1 MLMTNHKIL
10 LVDDDHDVSE
20 MLLSIFRRAG
30 YTNLITAA
38 SGAEALRIWQREQP
52 SMIVLD
58 VMMPDMDG
66 FSVLKEIRRT
76 SRVPVLMLTA
86 RGEAEDRIEGL
97 EIGADDYLAKPFLPK
112 ELLLRVGA
120 ILNRAYPKQNEM
132 VELAGATV
140 DMANAEVWKNG
151 EKQTLTAKEMQL
163 FEKLYQNA
171 GRIVTTGI
179 LCETICGEFWQGYE
193 STLSTHIRHLREKI
207 EENPSKPVSLVTVK
221 GLGYRLNLKGGGVM
235 NTVQRFFRRYIV
247 STVGIVILFLTVN
260 IALFFSILIAGS
272 MSGSDA
278 VFSVETFS
286 NHIVWQ
292 DETWAADDTAL
303 SMLQEYTAWAMLLNE
318 DGDVV
323 WQQNLPENLPRSY
336 TSAEVASFSRWYLE
350 DYPVKVWTRADGNLM
365 VVGFPPR
372 TLVKFYYALE
382 WPYMGVMLAGIAAVF
397 IINMLLI
404 IFLILRNTRKV
415 EKAMT
420 PILQGIQN
428 LSHGKAEHLAEQGE
442 LAEINA
448 GLNRAADYMRQKDN
462 TRAEW
467 IRGVSHDIRTPL
479 SMVLGYASELED
491 DGNLPPDARKQAG
504 IIRRESEKMKR
515 LIDDLNLTTKLEYA
529 LQPVHFK
536 DVDWVET
543 SRQAVSEV
551 LNSGLDSR
559 YEIVFAEMQPG
570 RSIHLLGD
578 DGLLRRMLDNLIRNS
593 ITHNPH
599 GCRISVSV
607 GEENGRCLCT
617 VSDDGIG
624 IEPERLKVLNRGDDI
639 TSTQGS
645 DEKNEHG
652 LGLKLVMQIVKAHRG
667 TVSFSG
673 STPHGL
679 EVRISLPTQPLIS

>member
-1 MLMTNHKIL
+1 M
-10 LVDDDHDVSE
+10 
-20 MLLSIFRRAG
+20 
-30 YTNLITAA
+30 
-38 SGAEALRIWQREQP
+38 
-52 SMIVLD
+52 
-58 VMMPDMDG
+58 
-66 FSVLKEIRRT
+66 
-76 SRVPVLMLTA
+76 
-86 RGEAEDRIEGL
+86 
-97 EIGADDYLAKPFLPK
+97 
-112 ELLLRVGA
+112 
-120 ILNRAYPKQNEM
+120 
-132 VELAGATV
+132 
-140 DMANAEVWKNG
+140 NA
-151 EKQTLTAKEMQL
+151 
-163 FEKLYQNA
+163 
-171 GRIVTTGI
+171 
-179 LCETICGEFWQGYE
+179 
-193 STLSTHIRHLREKI
+193 
-207 EENPSKPVSLVTVK
+207 
-221 GLGYRLNLKGGGVM
+221 
-235 NTVQRFFRRYIV
+235 VQRFFRRYIL
-247 STVGIVILFLTVN
+247 STVGIVLLFFAVN
-260 IALFFSILIAGS
+260 IALLFVIIIAGG
-272 MSGSDA
+272 MSGADTS
-278 VFSVETFS
+278 FSVRDFS
-286 NHIVWQ
+286 DHVVLQ
-292 DETWAADDTAL
+292 DGKWVADDTAL
-303 SMLQEYTAWAMLLNE
+303 SMLQEQSAWATLLNE
-318 DGDVV
+318 DGDVI
-323 WQQNLPENLPRSY
+323 WQQGLPEKLPRSY
-336 TSAEVASFSRWYLE
+336 TSTEVASFSRWYLE
-350 DYPVKVWTRADGNLM
+350 DYPVKIWTRADGKLM
-365 VVGFPPR
+365 VVGYQPG
-372 TLVKFYYALE
+372 TLVKYYFSLE
-382 WPYMGVMLAGIAAVF
+382 WPYMGVLLGGIAAVF
-397 IINMLLI
+397 IINLLLI

-428 LSHGKAEHLAEQGE
+428 LSHGKALHLEEQGE

-448 GLNRAADYMRQKDN
+448 GLNRAAGYMKKKDN

-491 DGNLPPDARKQAG
+491 DCALPLNARKQAG

-529 LQPVHFK
+529 LQPVHFQ

-624 IEPERLKVLNRGDDI
+624 IEPERLNVLNRGDDI

>member
-1 MLMTNHKIL
+1 M
-10 LVDDDHDVSE
+10 
-20 MLLSIFRRAG
+20 
-30 YTNLITAA
+30 
-38 SGAEALRIWQREQP
+38 
-52 SMIVLD
+52 
-58 VMMPDMDG
+58 
-66 FSVLKEIRRT
+66 
-76 SRVPVLMLTA
+76 
-86 RGEAEDRIEGL
+86 
-97 EIGADDYLAKPFLPK
+97 
-112 ELLLRVGA
+112 
-120 ILNRAYPKQNEM
+120 
-132 VELAGATV
+132 
-140 DMANAEVWKNG
+140 NA
-151 EKQTLTAKEMQL
+151 
-163 FEKLYQNA
+163 
-171 GRIVTTGI
+171 
-179 LCETICGEFWQGYE
+179 
-193 STLSTHIRHLREKI
+193 
-207 EENPSKPVSLVTVK
+207 
-221 GLGYRLNLKGGGVM
+221 
-235 NTVQRFFRRYIV
+235 VQRFFWRYIV

-260 IALFFSILIAGS
+260 IALFFTILIAGS

-336 TSAEVASFSRWYLE
+336 TSAEVDSFSRWYLE

-382 WPYMGVMLAGIAAVF
+382 WPYIGVLLGGIAAAF
-397 IINMLLI
+397 IINLLLI

-428 LSHGKAEHLAEQGE
+428 LSHGKALHLEEQGE

-448 GLNRAADYMRQKDN
+448 GLNRAAGYMKKKDN

-491 DGNLPPDARKQAG
+491 DCDLPPNARKQAG

-529 LQPVHFK
+529 LQPVHFQ
-536 DVDWVET
+536 DMDWVET

-570 RSIHLLGD
+570 RSLHLLGD

-607 GEENGRCLCT
+607 GEEKGHCLCI

-667 TVSFSG
+667 TVSFSD

>member
-1 MLMTNHKIL
+1 M
-10 LVDDDHDVSE
+10 
-20 MLLSIFRRAG
+20 
-30 YTNLITAA
+30 
-38 SGAEALRIWQREQP
+38 
-52 SMIVLD
+52 
-58 VMMPDMDG
+58 
-66 FSVLKEIRRT
+66 
-76 SRVPVLMLTA
+76 
-86 RGEAEDRIEGL
+86 
-97 EIGADDYLAKPFLPK
+97 
-112 ELLLRVGA
+112 
-120 ILNRAYPKQNEM
+120 
-132 VELAGATV
+132 
-140 DMANAEVWKNG
+140 NA
-151 EKQTLTAKEMQL
+151 
-163 FEKLYQNA
+163 
-171 GRIVTTGI
+171 
-179 LCETICGEFWQGYE
+179 
-193 STLSTHIRHLREKI
+193 
-207 EENPSKPVSLVTVK
+207 
-221 GLGYRLNLKGGGVM
+221 
-235 NTVQRFFRRYIV
+235 VQRFFRRYIV

-260 IALFFSILIAGS
+260 IALFFTILIVGS

-382 WPYMGVMLAGIAAVF
+382 WPYMGVLLGGIAAAF
-397 IINMLLI
+397 IINLLLI

-428 LSHGKAEHLAEQGE
+428 LSHGKALHLEEQGE

-448 GLNRAADYMRQKDN
+448 GLNRAAGYMKKKDN

-491 DGNLPPDARKQAG
+491 DCDLPPNARKQAG

-529 LQPVHFK
+529 LQPVHFQ
-536 DVDWVET
+536 DMDWVET

-570 RSIHLLGD
+570 RSLHLLGD

-593 ITHNPH
+593 ITHNPY

-607 GEENGRCLCT
+607 GEEKGHCLCI

-667 TVSFSG
+667 TVSFSD

>member
-1 MLMTNHKIL
+1 M
-10 LVDDDHDVSE
+10 
-20 MLLSIFRRAG
+20 
-30 YTNLITAA
+30 
-38 SGAEALRIWQREQP
+38 
-52 SMIVLD
+52 
-58 VMMPDMDG
+58 
-66 FSVLKEIRRT
+66 
-76 SRVPVLMLTA
+76 
-86 RGEAEDRIEGL
+86 
-97 EIGADDYLAKPFLPK
+97 
-112 ELLLRVGA
+112 
-120 ILNRAYPKQNEM
+120 
-132 VELAGATV
+132 
-140 DMANAEVWKNG
+140 NA
-151 EKQTLTAKEMQL
+151 
-163 FEKLYQNA
+163 
-171 GRIVTTGI
+171 
-179 LCETICGEFWQGYE
+179 
-193 STLSTHIRHLREKI
+193 
-207 EENPSKPVSLVTVK
+207 
-221 GLGYRLNLKGGGVM
+221 
-235 NTVQRFFRRYIV
+235 VQRFFRRYIL
-247 STVGIVILFLTVN
+247 STVGIVLLFFAVN
-260 IALFFSILIAGS
+260 IALLFVIIIAGG
-272 MSGSDA
+272 MSGADTS
-278 VFSVETFS
+278 FSVRDFS
-286 NHIVWQ
+286 DHVVLQ
-292 DETWAADDTAL
+292 DGKWVADDTAL
-303 SMLQEYTAWAMLLNE
+303 SMLQEQSAWAMLLNE
-318 DGDVV
+318 DGDVI
-323 WQQNLPENLPRSY
+323 WQQSLPEKLPRSY
-336 TSAEVASFSRWYLE
+336 TSTEVASFSRWYLE
-350 DYPVKVWTRADGNLM
+350 DYPVKIWTRADGKLM
-365 VVGFPPR
+365 VVGYQPG
-372 TLVKFYYALE
+372 TLVKYYFSLE
-382 WPYMGVMLAGIAAVF
+382 WPYMGVLLGGIAAVF
-397 IINMLLI
+397 IINLLLI

-428 LSHGKAEHLAEQGE
+428 LSHGKALHLEEQGE

-448 GLNRAADYMRQKDN
+448 GLNRAAGYMKKKDN

-491 DGNLPPDARKQAG
+491 DGDLPPNARKQAG

-529 LQPVHFK
+529 LQPVHFQ

-607 GEENGRCLCT
+607 GEENGHCLCT

-673 STPHGL
+673 STPHGF

>member
-1 MLMTNHKIL
+1 M
-10 LVDDDHDVSE
+10 
-20 MLLSIFRRAG
+20 
-30 YTNLITAA
+30 
-38 SGAEALRIWQREQP
+38 
-52 SMIVLD
+52 
-58 VMMPDMDG
+58 
-66 FSVLKEIRRT
+66 
-76 SRVPVLMLTA
+76 
-86 RGEAEDRIEGL
+86 
-97 EIGADDYLAKPFLPK
+97 
-112 ELLLRVGA
+112 
-120 ILNRAYPKQNEM
+120 
-132 VELAGATV
+132 
-140 DMANAEVWKNG
+140 NA
-151 EKQTLTAKEMQL
+151 
-163 FEKLYQNA
+163 
-171 GRIVTTGI
+171 
-179 LCETICGEFWQGYE
+179 
-193 STLSTHIRHLREKI
+193 
-207 EENPSKPVSLVTVK
+207 
-221 GLGYRLNLKGGGVM
+221 
-235 NTVQRFFRRYIV
+235 VQRFFRRYIL
-247 STVGIVILFLTVN
+247 STVGIVLLFLAVN
-260 IALFFSILIAGS
+260 IALLFVIIIAGG
-272 MSGSDA
+272 MSGADTS
-278 VFSVETFS
+278 FSVRDFS
-286 NHIVWQ
+286 DHVVLRDGKWV
-292 DETWAADDTAL
+292 ADDTAL
-303 SMLQEYTAWAMLLNE
+303 SMLQEQSAWAMLLNE
-318 DGDVV
+318 DGDVI
-323 WQQNLPENLPRSY
+323 WQQGLPEKLPRSY
-336 TSAEVASFSRWYLE
+336 TSTEVASFSRWYLE
-350 DYPVKVWTRADGNLM
+350 DYPVKIWTRADGKLM
-365 VVGFPPR
+365 VVGYQPG
-372 TLVKFYYALE
+372 TLVKYYFSLE
-382 WPYMGVMLAGIAAVF
+382 WPYMGVLLGGIAAVF
-397 IINMLLI
+397 IINLLLI

-428 LSHGKAEHLAEQGE
+428 LSHGKALHLEEQGE

-448 GLNRAADYMRQKDN
+448 GLNRAAGYMKKKDN

-491 DGNLPPDARKQAG
+491 DCALPLNARKQAG

-529 LQPVHFK
+529 LQPVHFQ

>member
-1 MLMTNHKIL
+1 M
-10 LVDDDHDVSE
+10 
-20 MLLSIFRRAG
+20 
-30 YTNLITAA
+30 
-38 SGAEALRIWQREQP
+38 
-52 SMIVLD
+52 
-58 VMMPDMDG
+58 
-66 FSVLKEIRRT
+66 
-76 SRVPVLMLTA
+76 
-86 RGEAEDRIEGL
+86 
-97 EIGADDYLAKPFLPK
+97 
-112 ELLLRVGA
+112 
-120 ILNRAYPKQNEM
+120 
-132 VELAGATV
+132 
-140 DMANAEVWKNG
+140 NA
-151 EKQTLTAKEMQL
+151 
-163 FEKLYQNA
+163 
-171 GRIVTTGI
+171 
-179 LCETICGEFWQGYE
+179 
-193 STLSTHIRHLREKI
+193 
-207 EENPSKPVSLVTVK
+207 
-221 GLGYRLNLKGGGVM
+221 
-235 NTVQRFFRRYIV
+235 VQRFFRRYIL
-247 STVGIVILFLTVN
+247 STVGIVLLFFAVN
-260 IALFFSILIAGS
+260 IALLFVIIIAGG
-272 MSGSDA
+272 MSGADTS
-278 VFSVETFS
+278 FSVRDFS
-286 NHIVWQ
+286 DHVVLRDGKWV
-292 DETWAADDTAL
+292 ADDTAL
-303 SMLQEYTAWAMLLNE
+303 SMLQEQSAWAMLLNE
-318 DGDVV
+318 DGDVI
-323 WQQNLPENLPRSY
+323 WQQSLPEKLPRSY
-336 TSAEVASFSRWYLE
+336 TSTEVASFSRWYLE
-350 DYPVKVWTRADGNLM
+350 DYPVKIWTRADGKLM
-365 VVGFPPR
+365 VVGYQPG
-372 TLVKFYYALE
+372 TLVKYYFSLE
-382 WPYMGVMLAGIAAVF
+382 WPYMGVLLGGIAAVF
-397 IINMLLI
+397 IINLLLI

-428 LSHGKAEHLAEQGE
+428 LSHGKALHLEEQGE

-448 GLNRAADYMRQKDN
+448 GLNRAAGYMKKKDN

-491 DGNLPPDARKQAG
+491 DCDLPPNARKQAG

-515 LIDDLNLTTKLEYA
+515 LIDDLNLTTKLEYV

>member
-1 MLMTNHKIL
+1 M
-10 LVDDDHDVSE
+10 
-20 MLLSIFRRAG
+20 
-30 YTNLITAA
+30 
-38 SGAEALRIWQREQP
+38 
-52 SMIVLD
+52 
-58 VMMPDMDG
+58 
-66 FSVLKEIRRT
+66 
-76 SRVPVLMLTA
+76 
-86 RGEAEDRIEGL
+86 
-97 EIGADDYLAKPFLPK
+97 
-112 ELLLRVGA
+112 
-120 ILNRAYPKQNEM
+120 
-132 VELAGATV
+132 
-140 DMANAEVWKNG
+140 NA
-151 EKQTLTAKEMQL
+151 
-163 FEKLYQNA
+163 
-171 GRIVTTGI
+171 
-179 LCETICGEFWQGYE
+179 
-193 STLSTHIRHLREKI
+193 
-207 EENPSKPVSLVTVK
+207 
-221 GLGYRLNLKGGGVM
+221 
-235 NTVQRFFRRYIV
+235 VQRFFRRYIV

-303 SMLQEYTAWAMLLNE
+303 SMLQEYTVWAMLLNE
-318 DGDVV
+318 NGDVV

-382 WPYMGVMLAGIAAVF
+382 WPYMGVMLGGIAAVF
-397 IINMLLI
+397 IINLLLI

-428 LSHGKAEHLAEQGE
+428 LSHGKTPHLEEQGE

-491 DGNLPPDARKQAG
+491 DGDLPPNARKQAG

-551 LNSGLDSR
+551 LNGGLDSR
-559 YEIVFAEMQPG
+559 YEIAFAEMQPG

-593 ITHNPH
+593 ITHNPQ
-599 GCRISVSV
+599 GCKISVSV

-624 IEPERLKVLNRGDDI
+624 IAPERLKVLNRGDDI

>member
-1 MLMTNHKIL
+1 M
-10 LVDDDHDVSE
+10 
-20 MLLSIFRRAG
+20 
-30 YTNLITAA
+30 
-38 SGAEALRIWQREQP
+38 
-52 SMIVLD
+52 
-58 VMMPDMDG
+58 
-66 FSVLKEIRRT
+66 
-76 SRVPVLMLTA
+76 
-86 RGEAEDRIEGL
+86 
-97 EIGADDYLAKPFLPK
+97 
-112 ELLLRVGA
+112 
-120 ILNRAYPKQNEM
+120 
-132 VELAGATV
+132 
-140 DMANAEVWKNG
+140 NA
-151 EKQTLTAKEMQL
+151 
-163 FEKLYQNA
+163 
-171 GRIVTTGI
+171 
-179 LCETICGEFWQGYE
+179 
-193 STLSTHIRHLREKI
+193 
-207 EENPSKPVSLVTVK
+207 
-221 GLGYRLNLKGGGVM
+221 
-235 NTVQRFFRRYIV
+235 VQRFFRRYIL
-247 STVGIVILFLTVN
+247 STVGIVLLFFAVN
-260 IALFFSILIAGS
+260 IALLFVIIIAGG
-272 MSGSDA
+272 MSGADTS
-278 VFSVETFS
+278 FSVRDFS
-286 NHIVWQ
+286 DHVVLQ
-292 DETWAADDTAL
+292 DGKWVADDTAL
-303 SMLQEYTAWAMLLNE
+303 SMLQEQSAWAMLLNE
-318 DGDVV
+318 DGDVI
-323 WQQNLPENLPRSY
+323 WQQSLPEKLPRSY
-336 TSAEVASFSRWYLE
+336 TSTEVASFSRWYLE
-350 DYPVKVWTRADGNLM
+350 DYPVKIWTRADGKLM
-365 VVGFPPR
+365 VVGYQPG
-372 TLVKFYYALE
+372 TLVKYYFSLE
-382 WPYMGVMLAGIAAVF
+382 WPYMGVLLGGIAAVF
-397 IINMLLI
+397 IINLLLI

-428 LSHGKAEHLAEQGE
+428 LSHGKALHLEEQGE

-448 GLNRAADYMRQKDN
+448 GLNRAAGYMKKKDN

-491 DGNLPPDARKQAG
+491 DCDLPPNARKQAG

-529 LQPVHFK
+529 FQPVHFK

>member
-1 MLMTNHKIL
+1 M
-10 LVDDDHDVSE
+10 
-20 MLLSIFRRAG
+20 
-30 YTNLITAA
+30 
-38 SGAEALRIWQREQP
+38 
-52 SMIVLD
+52 
-58 VMMPDMDG
+58 
-66 FSVLKEIRRT
+66 
-76 SRVPVLMLTA
+76 
-86 RGEAEDRIEGL
+86 
-97 EIGADDYLAKPFLPK
+97 
-112 ELLLRVGA
+112 
-120 ILNRAYPKQNEM
+120 
-132 VELAGATV
+132 
-140 DMANAEVWKNG
+140 NA
-151 EKQTLTAKEMQL
+151 
-163 FEKLYQNA
+163 
-171 GRIVTTGI
+171 
-179 LCETICGEFWQGYE
+179 
-193 STLSTHIRHLREKI
+193 
-207 EENPSKPVSLVTVK
+207 
-221 GLGYRLNLKGGGVM
+221 
-235 NTVQRFFRRYIV
+235 VQRFFRRYIL
-247 STVGIVILFLTVN
+247 STVGIVLLFFAVN
-260 IALFFSILIAGS
+260 IALLFVIIIAGG
-272 MSGSDA
+272 MSGADTS
-278 VFSVETFS
+278 FSVRDFS
-286 NHIVWQ
+286 DHVVLQ
-292 DETWAADDTAL
+292 DGKWVADDTAL
-303 SMLQEYTAWAMLLNE
+303 SMLQEQSAWAMLLNE
-318 DGDVV
+318 DGDVI
-323 WQQNLPENLPRSY
+323 WQQSLPEKLPRSY
-336 TSAEVASFSRWYLE
+336 TSTEVASFSRWYLE
-350 DYPVKVWTRADGNLM
+350 DYPVKIWTRADGKLM
-365 VVGFPPR
+365 VVGYQPG
-372 TLVKFYYALE
+372 TLVKYYFSLE
-382 WPYMGVMLAGIAAVF
+382 WPYMGVLLGGIAAVF
-397 IINMLLI
+397 IINLLLI

-428 LSHGKAEHLAEQGE
+428 LSHGKAAHLAEQGE

-491 DGNLPPDARKQAG
+491 DCGLPPNARKQAG

-529 LQPVHFK
+529 LQPVHFQ

-559 YEIVFAEMQPG
+559 YEIVFTEMQPG

-607 GEENGRCLCT
+607 GEEKEHCLCT

>member
-1 MLMTNHKIL
+1 
-10 LVDDDHDVSE
+10 
-20 MLLSIFRRAG
+20 
-30 YTNLITAA
+30 
-38 SGAEALRIWQREQP
+38 
-52 SMIVLD
+52 
-58 VMMPDMDG
+58 
-66 FSVLKEIRRT
+66 
-76 SRVPVLMLTA
+76 
-86 RGEAEDRIEGL
+86 
-97 EIGADDYLAKPFLPK
+97 
-112 ELLLRVGA
+112 
-120 ILNRAYPKQNEM
+120 
-132 VELAGATV
+132 
-140 DMANAEVWKNG
+140 
-151 EKQTLTAKEMQL
+151 
-163 FEKLYQNA
+163 
-171 GRIVTTGI
+171 
-179 LCETICGEFWQGYE
+179 
-193 STLSTHIRHLREKI
+193 
-207 EENPSKPVSLVTVK
+207 
-221 GLGYRLNLKGGGVM
+221 M
-235 NTVQRFFRRYIV
+235 NTVQRFFRRYIL
-247 STVGIVILFLTVN
+247 STVGIVLLFFAVN
-260 IALFFSILIAGS
+260 IALLFVIIIAGG
-272 MSGSDA
+272 MSGADTS
-278 VFSVETFS
+278 FSVRDFS
-286 NHIVWQ
+286 DHVVLRDGKWV
-292 DETWAADDTAL
+292 ADDTAL
-303 SMLQEYTAWAMLLNE
+303 SMLQEQSAWAMLLNE
-318 DGDVV
+318 DGDVI
-323 WQQNLPENLPRSY
+323 WQQSLPEKLPRSY
-336 TSAEVASFSRWYLE
+336 TSTEVASFSRWYLE
-350 DYPVKVWTRADGNLM
+350 DYPVKIWTRADGKLM
-365 VVGFPPR
+365 VVGYQPG
-372 TLVKFYYALE
+372 TLVKYYFSLE
-382 WPYMGVMLAGIAAVF
+382 WPYMGVLLGGIAAVF
-397 IINMLLI
+397 IINLLLI

-428 LSHGKAEHLAEQGE
+428 LSHGKALHLEEQGE

-448 GLNRAADYMRQKDN
+448 GLNRAAGYMKKKDN

-491 DGNLPPDARKQAG
+491 DCDLPPNARKQAG

-529 LQPVHFK
+529 LQHVHFK

>member
-1 MLMTNHKIL
+1 M
-10 LVDDDHDVSE
+10 
-20 MLLSIFRRAG
+20 
-30 YTNLITAA
+30 
-38 SGAEALRIWQREQP
+38 
-52 SMIVLD
+52 
-58 VMMPDMDG
+58 
-66 FSVLKEIRRT
+66 
-76 SRVPVLMLTA
+76 
-86 RGEAEDRIEGL
+86 
-97 EIGADDYLAKPFLPK
+97 
-112 ELLLRVGA
+112 
-120 ILNRAYPKQNEM
+120 
-132 VELAGATV
+132 
-140 DMANAEVWKNG
+140 NA
-151 EKQTLTAKEMQL
+151 
-163 FEKLYQNA
+163 
-171 GRIVTTGI
+171 
-179 LCETICGEFWQGYE
+179 
-193 STLSTHIRHLREKI
+193 
-207 EENPSKPVSLVTVK
+207 
-221 GLGYRLNLKGGGVM
+221 
-235 NTVQRFFRRYIV
+235 VQRFFRRYIV

-260 IALFFSILIAGS
+260 IALFFTILIAGS

-382 WPYMGVMLAGIAAVF
+382 WPYIGVLLGGIAAAF
-397 IINMLLI
+397 IINLLLI

-428 LSHGKAEHLAEQGE
+428 LSHGKALHLEEQGE

-448 GLNRAADYMRQKDN
+448 GLNRAAGYMKKKDN

-491 DGNLPPDARKQAG
+491 DCDLPPNARKQAG

-529 LQPVHFK
+529 LQPVHLQ
-536 DVDWVET
+536 DMDWVET

-551 LNSGLDSR
+551 LNGGLDSR

-570 RSIHLLGD
+570 RTIHLLGD
-578 DGLLRRMLDNLIRNS
+578 EGLLRRMLDNLLRNS
-593 ITHNPH
+593 ITHNPQ
-599 GCRISVSV
+599 GCRIAVSV
-607 GEENGRCLCT
+607 GEENGRCICT
-617 VSDDGIG
+617 VSDDGMG
-624 IEPERLKVLNRGDDI
+624 ITPERLKALNRGDDI
-639 TSTQGS
+639 ASTQGS
-645 DEKNEHG
+645 DEKSEHG
-652 LGLKLVMQIVKAHRG
+652 LGLKLVAQIVKAHRG
-667 TVSFSG
+667 IVSFSANA
-673 STPHGL
+673 PHGL

>member
-1 MLMTNHKIL
+1 
-10 LVDDDHDVSE
+10 
-20 MLLSIFRRAG
+20 
-30 YTNLITAA
+30 
-38 SGAEALRIWQREQP
+38 
-52 SMIVLD
+52 
-58 VMMPDMDG
+58 
-66 FSVLKEIRRT
+66 
-76 SRVPVLMLTA
+76 
-86 RGEAEDRIEGL
+86 
-97 EIGADDYLAKPFLPK
+97 
-112 ELLLRVGA
+112 
-120 ILNRAYPKQNEM
+120 
-132 VELAGATV
+132 
-140 DMANAEVWKNG
+140 
-151 EKQTLTAKEMQL
+151 
-163 FEKLYQNA
+163 
-171 GRIVTTGI
+171 
-179 LCETICGEFWQGYE
+179 
-193 STLSTHIRHLREKI
+193 
-207 EENPSKPVSLVTVK
+207 
-221 GLGYRLNLKGGGVM
+221 M
-235 NTVQRFFRRYIV
+235 NTVQRFFRRYIL
-247 STVGIVILFLTVN
+247 STVGIVLLFFAVN
-260 IALFFSILIAGS
+260 IALLFVIIIAGG
-272 MSGSDA
+272 MSGADTS
-278 VFSVETFS
+278 FSVRDFS
-286 NHIVWQ
+286 DHVVLRDGKWV
-292 DETWAADDTAL
+292 ADDTAL
-303 SMLQEYTAWAMLLNE
+303 SMLQEQSAWAMLLNE
-318 DGDVV
+318 DGDVI
-323 WQQNLPENLPRSY
+323 WQQGLPEKLPRSY
-336 TSAEVASFSRWYLE
+336 TSTEVASFSRWYLE
-350 DYPVKVWTRADGNLM
+350 DYPVKIWTRADGKLM
-365 VVGFPPR
+365 VVGYQPG
-372 TLVKFYYALE
+372 TLVKYYFSLE
-382 WPYMGVMLAGIAAVF
+382 WPYMGVLLGGIAAVF
-397 IINMLLI
+397 IINLLLI

-428 LSHGKAEHLAEQGE
+428 LSHGKALHLEEQGE

-448 GLNRAADYMRQKDN
+448 GLNRAAGYMKKKDN

-491 DGNLPPDARKQAG
+491 DCALPLNARKQAG

-529 LQPVHFK
+529 LQPVHFQ

-624 IEPERLKVLNRGDDI
+624 IEPERLNVLNRGDDI

>member
-1 MLMTNHKIL
+1 M
-10 LVDDDHDVSE
+10 
-20 MLLSIFRRAG
+20 
-30 YTNLITAA
+30 
-38 SGAEALRIWQREQP
+38 
-52 SMIVLD
+52 
-58 VMMPDMDG
+58 
-66 FSVLKEIRRT
+66 
-76 SRVPVLMLTA
+76 
-86 RGEAEDRIEGL
+86 
-97 EIGADDYLAKPFLPK
+97 
-112 ELLLRVGA
+112 
-120 ILNRAYPKQNEM
+120 
-132 VELAGATV
+132 
-140 DMANAEVWKNG
+140 NA
-151 EKQTLTAKEMQL
+151 
-163 FEKLYQNA
+163 
-171 GRIVTTGI
+171 
-179 LCETICGEFWQGYE
+179 
-193 STLSTHIRHLREKI
+193 
-207 EENPSKPVSLVTVK
+207 
-221 GLGYRLNLKGGGVM
+221 
-235 NTVQRFFRRYIV
+235 VQRFFRRYIL
-247 STVGIVILFLTVN
+247 STVGIVLLFFAVN
-260 IALFFSILIAGS
+260 IALLFVIIIAGG
-272 MSGSDA
+272 MSGADTS
-278 VFSVETFS
+278 FSVRDFS
-286 NHIVWQ
+286 DHVVLQ
-292 DETWAADDTAL
+292 DGKWVADDTAL
-303 SMLQEYTAWAMLLNE
+303 SMLQEQSAWAMLLNE
-318 DGDVV
+318 DGDVI
-323 WQQNLPENLPRSY
+323 WQQSLPEKLPRSY
-336 TSAEVASFSRWYLE
+336 TSTEVASFSRWYLE
-350 DYPVKVWTRADGNLM
+350 DYPVKIWTRADGKLM
-365 VVGFPPR
+365 VVGYQPG
-372 TLVKFYYALE
+372 TLVKYYFSLE
-382 WPYMGVMLAGIAAVF
+382 WPYMGVLLGGIAAVF
-397 IINMLLI
+397 IINLLLI

-428 LSHGKAEHLAEQGE
+428 LSHGKAAHLAEQGE

-491 DGNLPPDARKQAG
+491 DGDLPPNARKQAG

-529 LQPVHFK
+529 LQPVHFQ

-551 LNSGLDSR
+551 LNGGLDSR

>member
-1 MLMTNHKIL
+1 M
-10 LVDDDHDVSE
+10 
-20 MLLSIFRRAG
+20 
-30 YTNLITAA
+30 
-38 SGAEALRIWQREQP
+38 
-52 SMIVLD
+52 
-58 VMMPDMDG
+58 
-66 FSVLKEIRRT
+66 
-76 SRVPVLMLTA
+76 
-86 RGEAEDRIEGL
+86 
-97 EIGADDYLAKPFLPK
+97 
-112 ELLLRVGA
+112 
-120 ILNRAYPKQNEM
+120 
-132 VELAGATV
+132 
-140 DMANAEVWKNG
+140 NA
-151 EKQTLTAKEMQL
+151 
-163 FEKLYQNA
+163 
-171 GRIVTTGI
+171 
-179 LCETICGEFWQGYE
+179 
-193 STLSTHIRHLREKI
+193 
-207 EENPSKPVSLVTVK
+207 
-221 GLGYRLNLKGGGVM
+221 
-235 NTVQRFFRRYIV
+235 VQRFFRRYIL
-247 STVGIVILFLTVN
+247 STVGIVLLFFAVN
-260 IALFFSILIAGS
+260 IALLFVIIIAGG
-272 MSGSDA
+272 MSGADTS
-278 VFSVETFS
+278 FSVRDFS
-286 NHIVWQ
+286 DHVVLQ
-292 DETWAADDTAL
+292 DGKWVADDTAL
-303 SMLQEYTAWAMLLNE
+303 SMLQEQSAWAMLLNE
-318 DGDVV
+318 DGDVI
-323 WQQNLPENLPRSY
+323 WQQSLPEKLPRSY
-336 TSAEVASFSRWYLE
+336 TSTEVASFSRWYLE
-350 DYPVKVWTRADGNLM
+350 DYPVKIWTRADGKLM
-365 VVGFPPR
+365 VVGYQPG
-372 TLVKFYYALE
+372 TLVKYYFSLE
-382 WPYMGVMLAGIAAVF
+382 WPYMGVLLGGIAAVF
-397 IINMLLI
+397 IINLLLI

-428 LSHGKAEHLAEQGE
+428 LSHGKAAHLAEQGE

-491 DGNLPPDARKQAG
+491 DGDLPPNARKQAG

-529 LQPVHFK
+529 LQPVHFQ

-570 RSIHLLGD
+570 RAIHLLGD
-578 DGLLRRMLDNLIRNS
+578 EGLLRRMLDNLIRNS

>member
-1 MLMTNHKIL
+1 M
-10 LVDDDHDVSE
+10 
-20 MLLSIFRRAG
+20 
-30 YTNLITAA
+30 
-38 SGAEALRIWQREQP
+38 
-52 SMIVLD
+52 
-58 VMMPDMDG
+58 
-66 FSVLKEIRRT
+66 
-76 SRVPVLMLTA
+76 
-86 RGEAEDRIEGL
+86 
-97 EIGADDYLAKPFLPK
+97 
-112 ELLLRVGA
+112 
-120 ILNRAYPKQNEM
+120 
-132 VELAGATV
+132 
-140 DMANAEVWKNG
+140 NA
-151 EKQTLTAKEMQL
+151 
-163 FEKLYQNA
+163 
-171 GRIVTTGI
+171 
-179 LCETICGEFWQGYE
+179 
-193 STLSTHIRHLREKI
+193 
-207 EENPSKPVSLVTVK
+207 
-221 GLGYRLNLKGGGVM
+221 
-235 NTVQRFFRRYIV
+235 VQRFFRRYIL
-247 STVGIVILFLTVN
+247 STVGIVLLFFAVN
-260 IALFFSILIAGS
+260 IALLFVIIIAGG
-272 MSGSDA
+272 MSGADTS
-278 VFSVETFS
+278 FSVRDFS
-286 NHIVWQ
+286 DHVVLQ
-292 DETWAADDTAL
+292 DGKWVADDTAL
-303 SMLQEYTAWAMLLNE
+303 SMLQEQSAWAMLLNE
-318 DGDVV
+318 DGDVI
-323 WQQNLPENLPRSY
+323 WQQSLPEKLPRSY
-336 TSAEVASFSRWYLE
+336 TSTEVASFSRWYLE
-350 DYPVKVWTRADGNLM
+350 DYPVKIWTRADGKLM
-365 VVGFPPR
+365 VVGYQPG
-372 TLVKFYYALE
+372 TLVKYYFSLE
-382 WPYMGVMLAGIAAVF
+382 WPYMGVLLGGIVAVF
-397 IINMLLI
+397 IINLLLI

-428 LSHGKAEHLAEQGE
+428 LSHGKALHLEEQGE

-448 GLNRAADYMRQKDN
+448 GLNRAAGYMKKKDN

-491 DGNLPPDARKQAG
+491 DCDLPPNARKQAG

-607 GEENGRCLCT
+607 GEENGRCFCT

-645 DEKNEHG
+645 DEKSEHG

-679 EVRISLPTQPLIS
+679 EVRISLPPQPLIS

>member
-1 MLMTNHKIL
+1 M
-10 LVDDDHDVSE
+10 
-20 MLLSIFRRAG
+20 
-30 YTNLITAA
+30 
-38 SGAEALRIWQREQP
+38 
-52 SMIVLD
+52 
-58 VMMPDMDG
+58 
-66 FSVLKEIRRT
+66 
-76 SRVPVLMLTA
+76 
-86 RGEAEDRIEGL
+86 
-97 EIGADDYLAKPFLPK
+97 
-112 ELLLRVGA
+112 
-120 ILNRAYPKQNEM
+120 
-132 VELAGATV
+132 
-140 DMANAEVWKNG
+140 NA
-151 EKQTLTAKEMQL
+151 
-163 FEKLYQNA
+163 
-171 GRIVTTGI
+171 
-179 LCETICGEFWQGYE
+179 
-193 STLSTHIRHLREKI
+193 
-207 EENPSKPVSLVTVK
+207 
-221 GLGYRLNLKGGGVM
+221 
-235 NTVQRFFRRYIV
+235 VQRFFRRYIL
-247 STVGIVILFLTVN
+247 STVGIVLLFFAVN
-260 IALFFSILIAGS
+260 IALLFVIIIAGG
-272 MSGSDA
+272 MSGADTS
-278 VFSVETFS
+278 FSVRDFS
-286 NHIVWQ
+286 DHVVRQ
-292 DETWAADDTAL
+292 DGKWVADDTAL
-303 SMLQEYTAWAMLLNE
+303 SMLQEQSAWAMLLNE
-318 DGDVV
+318 DGDVI
-323 WQQNLPENLPRSY
+323 WQQSLPEKLPRSY
-336 TSAEVASFSRWYLE
+336 TSTEVASFSRWYLE
-350 DYPVKVWTRADGNLM
+350 DYPVKIWTRADGKLM
-365 VVGFPPR
+365 VVGYQPG
-372 TLVKFYYALE
+372 TLVKYYFSLE
-382 WPYMGVMLAGIAAVF
+382 WPYMGVLLGGIAAVF
-397 IINMLLI
+397 IINLLLI

-428 LSHGKAEHLAEQGE
+428 LSHGKALHLEEQGE

-448 GLNRAADYMRQKDN
+448 GLNRAAGYMKKKDN

-491 DGNLPPDARKQAG
+491 DGDLPPNARKQAG

-529 LQPVHFK
+529 LQPVHFQ